1 LESDHA
7 PEDVGL
13 FLGFALAAR
22 TFAKRPGFTVVAILR
37 LTLRTTLRA
46 DPSAIGRSISLD
58 QNACTVVGVTP
69 EAFSF
74 YPTQTQMWVLL
85 GPGYQP
91 QQDQMLVGIFARL
104 RPGIT
109 LEQAQS
115 ELRSLFRTI
124 HMDSETQRVW
134 TQ

>member
-1 LESDHA
+1 
-7 PEDVGL
+7 
-13 FLGFALAAR
+13 
-22 TFAKRPGFTVVAILR
+22 
-37 LTLRTTLRA
+37 
-46 DPSAIGRSISLD
+46 
-58 QNACTVVGVTP
+58 
-69 EAFSF
+69 
-74 YPTQTQMWVLL
+74 MWVLL

>member
-1 LESDHA
+1 
-7 PEDVGL
+7 
-13 FLGFALAAR
+13 
-22 TFAKRPGFTVVAILR
+22 
-37 LTLRTTLRA
+37 LRA
-46 DPSAIGRSISLD
+46 DPSATGRSISLD

-69 EAFSF
+69 EVFSF